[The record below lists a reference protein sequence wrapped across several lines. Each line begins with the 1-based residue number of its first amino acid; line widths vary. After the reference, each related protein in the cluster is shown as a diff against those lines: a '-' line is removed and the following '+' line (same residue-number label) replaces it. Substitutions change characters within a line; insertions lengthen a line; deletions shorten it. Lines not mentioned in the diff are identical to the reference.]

1 MMPSARPIARVIYAC
16 LLVALFAQSALAQSA
31 DASPR
36 DRSQALGVW
45 EGLMGT
51 RARGATL
58 LRFRLTLSTGLESA
72 DHPESELNPVSEE
85 DRAALEEAR
94 ARTNAIRE
102 GRDPEAAVSKS
113 AAARES
119 ARKSAESL
127 ESARLQRERNR
138 SDRVEGILEFTPLY
152 GEGDIRTGLG
162 GVPSVMD
169 GSGSCEVVGYLNS
182 HSGTL
187 TLNLIRWADQPKT
200 DLLQTNELRLVLD
213 PVEPVLFGECV
224 VQRRSN
230 SAFTPVIA
238 WREGQAPETETARI
252 ESVAYPNHFGGNR
265 ITRLRRNLSE
275 YNRKLKYLESQR
287 PIDILDA
294 DFEPRYARAENQLA
308 SELASNQSAHDKLV
322 ATYDEQEAD
331 LDAQEAAGDIS
342 ESQLRRIASKRES
355 IAERRTRAAEQ
366 LESRNTKARDRR
378 DRTVEDLDE
387 QIADRR
393 AEFEEELAE
402 HNAKREELDAAHAE
416 VQRTITID
424 NEAVASWVERIA
436 EEHPQIT
443 AGEGLNFSAPEARH
457 AVLNALRDDVFTDT
471 FGAAYENLTD
481 YDMLLAI
488 AYFDMRNEQY
498 DDEGEIKDFQTTT
511 PTPQH
516 NRGRVR
522 TTPTE
527 TQAQPN
533 TQDHSVR
540 QAQWNEQREL
550 LYGAADTIKAPFD
563 DDYELNLLRLAVQR
577 RTLSWVDRVRAELDT
592 IQPDAETF
600 ERLDA
605 IESALALRTH
615 HLRPSEQDAA
625 ALLIIAAREE
635 HADATA
641 RYIAHRTI
649 NQATGQRGIATLSYF
664 WASHPALDRLV
675 SDTTRG
681 RINLSINE
689 ALDRAIIDIANA
701 LRDRINTLGKT
712 KDPYKALE
720 LGADIYRDILA
731 QIGPAKNRPGAQELL
746 DIITSRRAQDL
757 LDVRKAVIA
766 EILAADSAEQA
777 RRIASEVLTLP
788 SDAETDAGELIRLNV
803 SLRTVQLEAEAV
815 QALFSEREW
824 ALMDQN
830 TGRLVVPNE
839 YSAPSEEEVRLA
851 TLRVFALD
859 GGELLDSSTCMHVV
873 PGLGKLSVKVR
884 MELRD
889 VQISSATR
897 QEDGS
902 YRVLYTFRRRI
913 TPEGSLS
920 YLADEGFWQGELLL
934 DMLDAF
940 GDNVVETSYE
950 VFRLSPY
957 GWYSPTLVARLDLAS
972 AMQPLRVLSGEK
984 RDR

>member
-1 MMPSARPIARVIYAC
+1 MTPSARPIARVIYAC
-16 LLVALFAQSALAQSA
+16 LLAALFAQSAFAQGA
-31 DASPR
+31 DASR
-36 DRSQALGVW
+36 IGRSQALGIW
-45 EGLMGT
+45 EGIMGT
-51 RARGATL
+51 QARSATL
-58 LRFRLTLSTGLESA
+58 LRFRLTLRTGLESS
-72 DHPESELNPVSEE
+72 DHPESELNPVSEA
-85 DRAALEEAR
+85 DRAALAEAR

-102 GRDPEAAVSKS
+102 GRDPDTAVSKS
-113 AAARES
+113 AAAREY
-119 ARKSAESL
+119 AQKSTDSL
-127 ESARLQRERNR
+127 ERARLQRERNR
-138 SDRVEGILEFTPLY
+138 SDRVEGILEFAPLY

-162 GVPSVMD
+162 GVPSVRD
-169 GSGSCEVVGYLNS
+169 GSGSCEIVGYLNP
-182 HSGTL
+182 HSGAL
-187 TLNLIRWADQPKT
+187 TLNLIRWSDRPKT
-200 DLLQTNELRLVLD
+200 NLLQTNELRLVLD
-213 PVEPVLFGECV
+213 PAEPVLFGECV
-224 VQRRSN
+224 VQRLRN

-238 WREGQAPETETARI
+238 WREGQAPEPETARI
-252 ESVAYPNHFGGNR
+252 ESVAYPNHFGGDR

-275 YNRKLKYLESQR
+275 YNRELEYLERNR
-287 PIDILDA
+287 PIDTLDA
-294 DFEPRYARAENQLA
+294 DFEPKYARAENRLA

-322 ATYDEQEAD
+322 AIYDEQEAG
-331 LDAQEAAGDIS
+331 LDAQEAAGDLS
-342 ESQLRRIASKRES
+342 DSQLRRIARKRES
-355 IAERRTRAAEQ
+355 IAKRRTKAAEQ
-366 LESRNTKARDRR
+366 LESRNAKAHDRR

-393 AEFEEELAE
+393 AEFEEELAK
-402 HNAKREELDAAHAE
+402 HNAKREELDAAHSE

-424 NEAVASWVERIA
+424 NDAVASWVERIA
-436 EEHPQIT
+436 EEHPQVT
-443 AGEGLNFSAPEARH
+443 ADEDLNFTDPESRH
-457 AVLNALRDDVFTDT
+457 AVLNALRDDVFADT

-498 DDEGEIKDFQTTT
+498 DDEGEVKDFQTTT
-511 PTPQH
+511 PSPQH
-516 NRGRVR
+516 SRGRVR
-522 TTPTE
+522 TPPTD
-527 TQAQPN
+527 TLAQPN
-533 TQDHSVR
+533 AQDHSAR
-540 QAQWNEQREL
+540 QAQRDEQRDL
-550 LYGAADTIKAPFD
+550 LHGGAHAVKAPFA
-563 DDYELNLLRLAVQR
+563 DDYELNLLRLSVQR
-577 RTLSWVDRVRAELDT
+577 RTVNWINRVRTELDA

-625 ALLIIAAREE
+625 ALLTIAAREE

-641 RYIAHRTI
+641 RHIAQRTI
-649 NQATGQRGIATLSYF
+649 SEATGQKGIATLSYF

-681 RINLSINE
+681 RINLSVNA
-689 ALDRAIIDIANA
+689 ALDRAISDIASA
-701 LRDRINTLGKT
+701 LRDRINTLNKT

-731 QIGPAKNRPGAQELL
+731 QIGLAKNRPGAQKLL
-746 DIITSRRAQDL
+746 DLITSRRAQDL

-766 EILAADSAEQA
+766 EILDADSAEEA
-777 RRIASEVLTLP
+777 RRIASDIVTLP
-788 SDAETDAGELIRLNV
+788 SDADTDAGELIQLNV
-803 SLRTVQLEAEAV
+803 SLRTVQLEAEAF
-815 QALFSEREW
+815 QALFSDREW
-824 ALMDQN
+824 AFLDQDL
-830 TGRLVVPNE
+830 GRLVVPDG
-839 YSAPSEEEVRLA
+839 YTAPSEEEVRLA
-851 TLRVFALD
+851 TLRAFALD
-859 GGELLDSSTCMHVV
+859 GGNLLDPSTCMHVV
-873 PGLGKLSVKVR
+873 PGLGKLNVKVR

-920 YLADEGFWQGELLL
+920 YLADEGFWQGKLLL

-950 VFRLSPY
+950 VFRLGPY
-957 GWYSPTLVARLDLAS
+957 GWYSPTLAARLDLAS